1 MPLHLEA
8 LTEQNS
14 SEILAW
20 ILQEELQSIN
30 DAFVQSN
37 KRYFLGTTPL
47 VNQKTDKEIG
57 KYVFTFFS
65 NIEQQR
71 NEILDLDITLNN
83 DSQIELQF
91 AKKLPQS
98 SASNEYYEAV
108 TVETEQHLIVETVNR
123 YVIESEIE
131 GKNVSVCV
139 CAFPYELTVFDDERA
154 FNKFCGF
161 ENAVEVANTGMFV
174 HGLGTNFIAP
184 SEVFNG
190 KENDDEAPWSFV
202 VGVVESFSD
211 ITIAFGENKY
221 EAYIIY
227 LNTAIGTLPTLAGKE
242 MFDMQGLSKGKIIGM
257 NAYIKANFVK
267 DKYPQK

>member
-1 MPLHLEA
+1 MPLHLKA

-14 SEILAW
+14 SKILAW
-20 ILQEELQSIN
+20 ILQEELQSSN
-30 DAFVQSN
+30 DAFAQSN

-47 VNQKTDKEIG
+47 VDKKTGKQIG

-65 NIEQQR
+65 NIEMQR
-71 NEILDLDITLNN
+71 NEILDLDIVLDN
-83 DSQIELQF
+83 DAPVELSF
-91 AKKLPQS
+91 STKLKQS
-98 SASNEYYEAV
+98 SEANEYYEVV
-108 TVETEQHLIVETVNR
+108 TIDTEQHLIVETVNR
-123 YVIESEIE
+123 YVIKSEIE
-131 GKNVSVCV
+131 GENISIFAS
-139 CAFPYELTVFDDERA
+139 AFPYELTVFDDERA

-174 HGLGTNFIAP
+174 HGLGTNFISP
-184 SEVFNG
+184 GGVFSG
-190 KENDDEAPWSFV
+190 KANDDEAPWSFV
-202 VGVVESFSD
+202 VGVVEGFSEV
-211 ITIAFGENKY
+211 TISFGENKH

-227 LNTAIGTLPTLAGKE
+227 LKTAIGTLPTLAGKE

>member
-8 LTEQNS
+8 ITDKNS
-14 SEILAW
+14 SDTLAW
-20 ILQEELQSIN
+20 ILQKELQSIN
-30 DAFVQSN
+30 DAFAQNN

-47 VNQKTDKEIG
+47 VNQKTGEEIG

-65 NIEQQR
+65 NIEQKR

-83 DSQIELQF
+83 DSPVELLF

-98 SASNEYYEAV
+98 SDSNEYYEAV

-123 YVIESEIE
+123 YAVESEIE
-131 GKNVSVCV
+131 EKNVPVFVS
-139 CAFPYELTVFDDERA
+139 AFPYELTVFEDERD

-161 ENAVEVANTGMFV
+161 KNAVEVANTGMFV

-184 SEVFNG
+184 GGLLSG
-190 KENDDEAPWSFV
+190 RINDDEAPWSFV
-202 VGVVESFSD
+202 VGTVEAFSD
-211 ITIAFGENKY
+211 TTITFGENKH

-257 NAYIKANFVK
+257 NAYIKANFIK
-267 DKYPQK
+267 DKYPKK